1 MFLRHA
7 CLALLLA
14 GAAGTALAQPAQ
26 PACEAP
32 ALPAHL
38 AGWSAPVAR
47 VAARDAASAQA
58 ASLVLGQAA
67 DLSLAPVGEVRF
79 AAEPGKQP
87 GPESHAGLAGF
98 TVTTAGQYRVAAD
111 SPVWIDVVAA
121 GQALPS
127 AGHGH
132 GPACSGIRKMV
143 DFALEPG
150 RYLLQ
155 IAGSAGASTRVLVV
169 ALPANEAEGEGGG
182 KR

>member
-14 GAAGTALAQPAQ
+14 GAAGTALAQS
-26 PACEAP
+26 ACEAP

-58 ASLVLGQAA
+58 APLVPGQAV
-67 DLSLAPVGEVRF
+67 DLALAPVREVRF
-79 AAEPGKQP
+79 AAEPGKHP
-87 GPESHAGLAGF
+87 DPESHAGLAGL
-98 TVTTAGQYRVAAD
+98 TVTKAGKYRVAAD

-121 GQALPS
+121 GRPLPS

-143 DFALEPG
+143 DFQLEPG

-155 IAGSAGASTRVLVV
+155 IAGSAGASARVLVA
-169 ALPANEAEGEGGG
+169 ALPAGEVEAEGS
-182 KR
+182 R

>member
-14 GAAGTALAQPAQ
+14 GAAGTALAH

-47 VAARDAASAQA
+47 VATRDAASAQA
-58 ASLVLGQAA
+58 APLVLGQAA
-67 DLSLAPVGEVRF
+67 DLSLAPVREVRF
-79 AAEPGKQP
+79 AAEPGKRP
-87 GPESHAGLAGF
+87 DPESHAGLATF
-98 TVTTAGQYRVAAD
+98 TVTTAGRYRVAAG
-111 SPVWIDVVAA
+111 SALWIDVVAA
-121 GQALPS
+121 GRALPS

-155 IAGSAGASTRVLVV
+155 IAGSAGASARVLVA
-169 ALPANEAEGEGGG
+169 ALPASEGEG
-182 KR
+182 RR